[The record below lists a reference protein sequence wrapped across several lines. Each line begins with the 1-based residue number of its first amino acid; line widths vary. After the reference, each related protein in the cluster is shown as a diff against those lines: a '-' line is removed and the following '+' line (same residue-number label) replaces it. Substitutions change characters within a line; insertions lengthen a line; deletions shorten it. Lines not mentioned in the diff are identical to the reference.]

1 MWSLGVITYILLS
14 GLSPFLGDND
24 AETYSNITKGN
35 YSFED
40 DEDVFS
46 DISEEGKDFI
56 TKLLVRRP
64 RYLFSF
70 FSTLLLYMS
79 FSIHRICYRITSKV
93 SRRKKKSIFFFLK
106 NLNAGNNND
115 LFPLYEFLTRMQM
128 RGVFK
133 AESNIYAGA
142 FLGKQL
148 TLIKH

>member
-79 FSIHRICYRITSKV
+79 FSTHRICYRITSKV

-115 LFPLYEFLTRMQM
+115 LFPLYEFLTRM
-128 RGVFK
+128 
-133 AESNIYAGA
+133 
-142 FLGKQL
+142 
-148 TLIKH
+148 

>member
-106 NLNAGNNND
+106 NLDAGNNND
-115 LFPLYEFLTRMQM
+115 LFPLYEFLTRM
-128 RGVFK
+128 
-133 AESNIYAGA
+133 
-142 FLGKQL
+142 
-148 TLIKH
+148 

>member
-24 AETYSNITKGN
+24 AETYSNVTKGN

-115 LFPLYEFLTRMQM
+115 LFPLYEFLTRM
-128 RGVFK
+128 
-133 AESNIYAGA
+133 
-142 FLGKQL
+142 
-148 TLIKH
+148 

>member
-93 SRRKKKSIFFFLK
+93 SRRKKKYIFFFLK

-115 LFPLYEFLTRMQM
+115 LFPLYEFLTRM
-128 RGVFK
+128 
-133 AESNIYAGA
+133 
-142 FLGKQL
+142 
-148 TLIKH
+148 

>member
-93 SRRKKKSIFFFLK
+93 SRRKKKSIIFFWKISTQGIIMICFL
-106 NLNAGNNND
+106 
-115 LFPLYEFLTRMQM
+115 YMSFLHACRCEVYLKPNQTSMLEP
-128 RGVFK
+128 F
-133 AESNIYAGA
+133 
-142 FLGKQL
+142 
-148 TLIKH
+148 

>member
-93 SRRKKKSIFFFLK
+93 LRRKKKSTFFFLR
-106 NLNAGNNND
+106 NLNTGNNND
-115 LFPLYEFLTRMQM
+115 LFPLYEFLTRM
-128 RGVFK
+128 
-133 AESNIYAGA
+133 
-142 FLGKQL
+142 
-148 TLIKH
+148 

>member
-24 AETYSNITKGN
+24 AETYSNVTKGN

-93 SRRKKKSIFFFLK
+93 SRRKKKSIFFFRK

-115 LFPLYEFLTRMQM
+115 LFPLYEFLTRM
-128 RGVFK
+128 
-133 AESNIYAGA
+133 
-142 FLGKQL
+142 
-148 TLIKH
+148 

>member
-106 NLNAGNNND
+106 NLIAGNNDD
-115 LFPLYEFLTRMQM
+115 LFPLYEFLTRM
-128 RGVFK
+128 
-133 AESNIYAGA
+133 
-142 FLGKQL
+142 
-148 TLIKH
+148 

>member
-106 NLNAGNNND
+106 NLNAENNND
-115 LFPLYEFLTRMQM
+115 LFPLYEFLTRM
-128 RGVFK
+128 
-133 AESNIYAGA
+133 
-142 FLGKQL
+142 
-148 TLIKH
+148 

>member
-115 LFPLYEFLTRMQM
+115 LFPLYEFLTRM
-128 RGVFK
+128 
-133 AESNIYAGA
+133 
-142 FLGKQL
+142 
-148 TLIKH
+148 

>member
-14 GLSPFLGDND
+14 GLYPFLGDND

-115 LFPLYEFLTRMQM
+115 LFPLYEFLTRM
-128 RGVFK
+128 
-133 AESNIYAGA
+133 
-142 FLGKQL
+142 
-148 TLIKH
+148 

>member
-24 AETYSNITKGN
+24 AETYSNVTKGN

-79 FSIHRICYRITSKV
+79 FSTHRICYRITSKV

-115 LFPLYEFLTRMQM
+115 LFPLYEFLTRM
-128 RGVFK
+128 
-133 AESNIYAGA
+133 
-142 FLGKQL
+142 
-148 TLIKH
+148 